1 MRAHKLWLGKL
12 GTMTKIGLLLMMG
25 VSMSA
30 CSSTMGWKE
39 EVLLH
44 DGSKIVVERS
54 FHLGGYPEIAS
65 RERQALDETV
75 IFTNPKTNQS
85 VTWKTD
91 FRNDVP
97 DQNGL
102 NLLVLDI
109 VNGIPYIA
117 TYPAGCIAYNKW
129 KRPNPPYVFF
139 KYEGS
144 DWQRIPLEAFPAELN
159 QTNVIVGKPPAELLK
174 PFYTVEQVNE
184 HNYYL
189 GKEYKTILREAL
201 KPGSMEVGCEELVYY
216 KGAWV
221 NPGDSIGRRMM
232 DRMPK

>member
-1 MRAHKLWLGKL
+1 MSNGLLKRITKL
-12 GTMTKIGLLLMMG
+12 GFILMMG
-25 VSMSA
+25 ASMSA
-30 CSSTMGWKE
+30 CSATMTWKE

-44 DGSKIVVERS
+44 DGGKLVVERS
-54 FHLGGYPEIAS
+54 FNLGGYPETAS
-65 RERQALDETV
+65 RERRALDETV

-85 VTWKTD
+85 ITWKTD
-91 FRNDVP
+91 FRNEVP

-139 KYEGS
+139 KYES
-144 DWQRIPLEAFPAELN
+144 NDWRRIPLEAFPAELT

-174 PFYTVEQVNE
+174 PFYTVEGVKERNQDLDV
-184 HNYYL
+184 
-189 GKEYKTILREAL
+189 EYKSILRTPMKVEWC
-201 KPGSMEVGCEELVYY
+201 PQYPSG
-216 KGAWV
+216 
-221 NPGDSIGRRMM
+221 
-232 DRMPK
+232 PKAPLPITPSTSSK